1 MKSMKTL
8 FVIATL
14 TVSSLAMAEGG
25 SDRAFARMEA
35 ARQNSME
42 ASQVAQKQGP
52 QSPVAE
58 SKAKE
63 GDHANC

>member
-25 SDRAFARMEA
+25 SDRTFARMEV

-42 ASQVAQKQGP
+42 ASQVAQKQVP
-52 QSPVAE
+52 QTPIAE

>member
-8 FVIATL
+8 FVIAAL

-25 SDRAFARMEA
+25 SDRVFERMEA

-42 ASQVAQKQGP
+42 ASQVAQKQGS

-58 SKAKE
+58 TQAKQ